1 MNIKKTIDNALH
13 TLSKKPKFNFFISL
27 LFFLMFGISF
37 SLIYLDSVAI
47 KEQIDNDFN
56 QQQIILARHAS
67 SQISSYLD
75 NLEIQFQSLE
85 RFCSTGN
92 PEVRKLAIRNLFDQN
107 KGIGLMD
114 VGYIDE
120 SGNITDYFSGN
131 EIPRPDSN
139 IVNQLVLNVSG
150 DKKLRLG
157 SMDVVRKEKDDIYI
171 SSNISIKVYNERLKP
186 GVIFCRLDVL
196 RFLKKITGNIRSGRT
211 GYTWVI
217 DDTGLALYHPE
228 KEFVGRNIFEA
239 RQERKPYVNFTQIN
253 QIMKERMMKGEE
265 GMSSY
270 ESWWHRDLKGKVTKL
285 IAFTPI
291 KHHSL
296 PMGKMW
302 SIAVVAPT
310 SEVAEAVDDA
320 YFRHFGAEAFLILG
334 MFLFAIMMMIYQR
347 KVSASLKERVT
358 EQEEYISSILENSI
372 DAIVFTDKENLVQ
385 VWNKGAEK
393 MFGYT
398 ANEMKGKGFEL
409 LIPPE
414 MDHDQE
420 LKHIHEIVMRQGYI
434 SNYIAPR
441 ITKSGRRITVNI
453 SRTLI
458 TSSKGE
464 NIGSSIV
471 VRDET
476 EKMELEQRIYN
487 TEKLASI
494 GTLAAGIAHEINN
507 PLTVMLG
514 YTDLLLENFEKG
526 SPEYNDLKVIESNG
540 YNAKRIIENLLSFAR
555 ITEGLRDDIDVKQ
568 SVETIAA
575 IIRNTLLTK
584 KINLEIDVPGGLPHV
599 QGDVREF
606 EQVLFN
612 LINNSVYALKKS
624 VDGKVVIK
632 AYLANDMVSVDI
644 IDNGEGISNKNKPRL
659 FDPFFTTK
667 EAGEGTGL
675 GLSLCYGIINKFGG
689 KINFVS
695 KAIED
700 FPNEDTGTSFTV
712 SLPVIKSQ

>member
-1 MNIKKTIDNALH
+1 MKAKKIFDNALH
-13 TLSKKPKFNFFISL
+13 TLSKKPKFNIIISL
-27 LFFLMFGISF
+27 LFFVMFGISF

-56 QQQIILARHAS
+56 QQQMILARQAS
-67 SQISSYLD
+67 SQVTFYLD
-75 NLEIQFQSLE
+75 NLEIQFRSLE
-85 RFCSTGN
+85 RFCRTGN
-92 PEVRKLAIRNLFDQN
+92 PEIRKLAINTLYEQN
-107 KGIGLMD
+107 KGIGLLD
-114 VGYIDE
+114 IGFISE
-120 SGNITDYFSGN
+120 NGKLTDYFSEN
-131 EIPRPDSN
+131 ELSGPDSSTLLILGN
-139 IVNQLVLNVSG
+139 NASG
-150 DKKLRLG
+150 NDSLRLG
-157 SMDVVRKEKDDIYI
+157 AMEVVRKNKDNVSII
-171 SSNISIKVYNERLKP
+171 SNISTKVLNGSSSA
-186 GVIFCRLDVL
+186 GVIFCRIDVL
-196 RFLKKITGNIRSGRT
+196 KFLKKITGSVRSGRT
-211 GYTWVI
+211 GYSWVI

-253 QIMKERMMKGEE
+253 EIMKERMMKGEE

-291 KHHSL
+291 IHHSL
-296 PMGKMW
+296 PAGKMW

-334 MFLFAIMMMIYQR
+334 MFLFAIMMLIYQR

-393 MFGYT
+393 MFGYSSD
-398 ANEMKGKGFEL
+398 EMKGKGFEI

-414 MDHDQE
+414 MDQEQE
-420 LKHIHEIVMRQGYI
+420 LKHINEVVLRDGYI

-464 NIGSSIV
+464 SLGSSIV

-507 PLTVMLG
+507 PLAVMLG
-514 YTDLLLENFEKG
+514 YTDLLLENFDKD

-540 YNAKRIIENLLSFAR
+540 NNAKRIIENLLSFAR

-568 SVETIAA
+568 SIQTISS

-584 KINLEIDVPGGLPHV
+584 KITLETDVPDGLPHV

-624 VDGKVVIK
+624 RDGKVIIR
-632 AYLANDMVSVDI
+632 AYLENGMVAVDVT
-644 IDNGEGISNKNKPRL
+644 DNGEGISNKNKPRL

-689 KINFVS
+689 KINFTS
-695 KAIED
+695 KAAED
-700 FPNEDTGTSFTV
+700 YPNEMTGTTFTV
-712 SLPVIKSQ
+712 SLPIIKS

>member
-1 MNIKKTIDNALH
+1 M
-13 TLSKKPKFNFFISL
+13 
-27 LFFLMFGISF
+27 LF
-37 SLIYLDSVAI
+37 
-47 KEQIDNDFN
+47 
-56 QQQIILARHAS
+56 
-67 SQISSYLD
+67 
-75 NLEIQFQSLE
+75 
-85 RFCSTGN
+85 
-92 PEVRKLAIRNLFDQN
+92 
-107 KGIGLMD
+107 
-114 VGYIDE
+114 
-120 SGNITDYFSGN
+120 
-131 EIPRPDSN
+131 
-139 IVNQLVLNVSG
+139 
-150 DKKLRLG
+150 
-157 SMDVVRKEKDDIYI
+157 
-171 SSNISIKVYNERLKP
+171 
-186 GVIFCRLDVL
+186 
-196 RFLKKITGNIRSGRT
+196 RS
-211 GYTWVI
+211 
-217 DDTGLALYHPE
+217 
-228 KEFVGRNIFEA
+228 
-239 RQERKPYVNFTQIN
+239 
-253 QIMKERMMKGEE
+253 E

-296 PMGKMW
+296 PAGKMW

-320 YFRHFGAEAFLILG
+320 YLRHFAAEGFLILG
-334 MFLFAIMMMIYQR
+334 MFLFAAMMLIYQR

-372 DAIVFTDKENLVQ
+372 DAIVFTDKDNLVQ

-398 ANEMKGKGFEL
+398 AAEMKGKGFEA

-414 MDHDQE
+414 MDQEQE
-420 LKHIHEIVMRQGYI
+420 LKHISEIVMRDGYI

-441 ITKSGRRITVNI
+441 ITKNGRRITVNI

-464 NIGSSIV
+464 ALGSSIV

-507 PLTVMLG
+507 PLAVMLG
-514 YTDLLLENFEKG
+514 YTDLLLESFDKD
-526 SPEYNDLKVIESNG
+526 SPEYKDLKVIESNG

-568 SVETIAA
+568 SVETISV
-575 IIRNTLLTK
+575 IIRNTLFTK
-584 KINLEIDVPGGLPHV
+584 KITLETDVQEGLPHV
-599 QGDVREF
+599 QGDAREF

-612 LINNSVYALKKS
+612 LINNSVYALKKNN
-624 VDGKVVIK
+624 DGRIIIK
-632 AYLANDMVSVDI
+632 AYAENSMVSVAI
-644 IDNGEGISNKNKPRL
+644 TDNGEGISNKIKPRL

-667 EAGEGTGL
+667 AAGEGTGL
-675 GLSLCYGIINKFGG
+675 GLSLCYGIVNKFGG
-689 KINFVS
+689 KIEFSS
-695 KAIED
+695 KAAED
-700 FPNEDTGTSFTV
+700 YPNETTGTTFIV
-712 SLPVIKSQ
+712 SLPIIKSQL